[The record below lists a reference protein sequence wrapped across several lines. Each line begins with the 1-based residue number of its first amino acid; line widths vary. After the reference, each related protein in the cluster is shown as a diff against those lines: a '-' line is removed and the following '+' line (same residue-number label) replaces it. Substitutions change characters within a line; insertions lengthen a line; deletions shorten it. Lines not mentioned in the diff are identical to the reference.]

1 MLLEGADK
9 SGFYNALCTWGH
21 RGIFVNTFD
30 VYPFRARETKE
41 DVLYFFQFQR
51 EPQPL
56 LTVTIIW
63 STLPSC

>member
-9 SGFYNALCTWGH
+9 SDFYNAQCTWGH
-21 RGIFVNTFD
+21 RGIFVKKFD

-41 DVLYFFQFQR
+41 YVLYFSQFQR

-56 LTVTIIW
+56 LTVTFIW
-63 STLPSC
+63 LTLPSC